1 MKYIILIFLIMT
13 IQSTAAQTLSN
24 PTTLFDPAP
33 YGFSHVAT
41 VPEGMSLVFVAGQ
54 GGETDK
60 EGTLGEDFRAQV
72 QQVLLNI
79 KLALEPQGL
88 SLKDVVKVTTLVV
101 DHDHEK
107 LGIIVDEF
115 KKAWPDAHFPVN
127 TLIPVPRLALEGMLI
142 EIDAVA
148 VQK

>member
-13 IQSTAAQTLSN
+13 IHSSVAQTLSN
-24 PTTLFDPAP
+24 PITLFDPTP

-54 GGETDK
+54 GGEMDK
-60 EGTLGEDFRAQV
+60 EGTLGEDFREQV

-79 KLALEPQGL
+79 KLALQPQGL

-101 DHDHEK
+101 DHDLEK
-107 LGIIVDEF
+107 LGIIADEF
-115 KKAWPDAHFPVN
+115 KKAWPEANFPVN

-148 VQK
+148 VRK